1 MQFPPKKMCTA
12 QCSLESSRSQESRM
26 HLRPWDQRKLV
37 NAAYII
43 PFLQIHIGTKALKRP
58 AEENLVYFV

>member
-1 MQFPPKKMCTA
+1 
-12 QCSLESSRSQESRM
+12 M
-26 HLRPWDQRKLV
+26 HLRPWDQRKSV